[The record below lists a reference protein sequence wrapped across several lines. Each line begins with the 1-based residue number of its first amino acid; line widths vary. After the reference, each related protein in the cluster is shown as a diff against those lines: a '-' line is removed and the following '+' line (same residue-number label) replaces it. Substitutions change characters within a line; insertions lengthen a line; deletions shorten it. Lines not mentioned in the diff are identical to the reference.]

1 MYRNDNSVTMSVD
14 HHRHGE
20 LRHRQRLAGDPTD
33 DLVDRPVVQVH
44 AVRPDADPQEHR
56 VPEHRPGE
64 RATVRDC
71 RDHEQRRDRREQET
85 TAEQPRIRTFGRH
98 EVQVPHLGAERHEP
112 EDGEKVH
119 QASLVAQ
126 RSAHDRV
133 RPPHHR
139 ERRSEQQS
147 ARPCDRR
154 QVQRIGLRDATVGD
168 RPVRLRS
175 DVALP
180 DPTLVVQQRHRDRD
194 HQGGDG
200 EPFGHAEHTT
210 CPDPQQHHHHQRP
223 QQVELLLDGEAPEV
237 AQRREVPGRAVSLPD
252 PDLVPVRDVEQP
264 AQHVATQFAERV
276 RSEDRRVRDQHEH
289 HHEQRREQPA
299 STPHPEMP
307 EMDAAGALLLGDQQ
321 QRDQVTADDEE
332 DLHAQEP
339 AGQPLTVGVVDHHR
353 HDCERAHA
361 VESREVRDTTDV

>member
-1 MYRNDNSVTMSVD
+1 MPYDLTPTHRNTGFPSTGPASEPRCVTAAITNSDAIDVSRKPPRNSHGSGPSGVKKCRYHISAPSVTSPRMARRSI
-14 HHRHGE
+14 R
-20 LRHRQRLAGDPTD
+20 
-33 DLVDRPVVQVH
+33 RPLS
-44 AVRPDADPQEHR
+44 RS
-56 VPEHRPGE
+56 G
-64 RATVRDC
+64 
-71 RDHEQRRDRREQET
+71 
-85 TAEQPRIRTFGRH
+85 PRI
-98 EVQVPHLGAERHEP
+98 
-112 EDGEKVH
+112 
-119 QASLVAQ
+119 
-126 RSAHDRV
+126 DRV

-139 ERRSEQQS
+139 ERRPEQQS

-200 EPFGHAEHTT
+200 EPLGHAEHTT

-299 STPHPEMP
+299 STPHPEMS

-321 QRDQVTADDEE
+321 QRDQVATDDEE